1 MNETAAAVFAA
12 VFAALYVAHSV
23 GDHWVQSSCQAADKG
38 LPGWKG
44 RLACTR
50 HVVGLTLT
58 KGILL
63 ALVVVVLQLPVT
75 ALGLVLG
82 LGIDAGTH
90 WWADR
95 RTTLRR
101 LAHKCN
107 KTEFYTL
114 GTGDHP
120 AAPVAHSG
128 KPAAHLGTG
137 AYALDQAFHHFWLL
151 NGALLIATV

>member
-1 MNETAAAVFAA
+1 MNQTAAAVFAT
-12 VFAALYVAHSV
+12 LYVAASV

-50 HVVGLTLT
+50 HVAGLTLT

-63 ALVVVVLQLPVT
+63 ALVVVLLQLPVT
-75 ALGLVLG
+75 VLGLVLG
-82 LGIDAGTH
+82 LGIDAVTH

-95 RTTLRR
+95 RSTLAW
-101 LAHKCN
+101 LAKVTK
-107 KTEFYTL
+107 KTEFLSL
-114 GTGDHP
+114 GTPAHP
-120 AAPVAHSG
+120 KHPVTAEGGYAPT
-128 KPAAHLGTG
+128 LGTG

-151 NGALLIATV
+151 VGALLIASV

>member
-1 MNETAAAVFAA
+1 MNHTAAAVFAA
-12 VFAALYVAHSV
+12 AFTALYVAHSV

-38 LPGWKG
+38 LPGRKG

-50 HVVGLTLT
+50 HVVSLTLT
-58 KGILL
+58 KGIVL
-63 ALVVVVLQLPVT
+63 ALVVVLLQLPVT

-107 KTEFYTL
+107 KTEFYNL
-114 GTGDHP
+114 GAAGPH
-120 AAPVAHSG
+120 APVAHSG

-151 NGALLIATV
+151 IGALLIATV